1 MEDFVRHSRYLVLK
15 DEESEEIRRAKDL
28 LRAMGHPLAR
38 PDHRHENLRPMSE
51 APRDSETWILA
62 RVRYGNI
69 VIVRRVGGYEYWT
82 AVVSGPSSDRLY
94 TDTSLVGWLPVPP
107 ALLESENSD
116 ED

>member
-1 MEDFVRHSRYLVLK
+1 MVI
-15 DEESEEIRRAKDL
+15 DEESEDVCPECNDIAYAVEFNHERRL
-28 LRAMGHPLAR
+28 C

-82 AVVSGPSSDRLY
+82 AVVIGPSSDRLY